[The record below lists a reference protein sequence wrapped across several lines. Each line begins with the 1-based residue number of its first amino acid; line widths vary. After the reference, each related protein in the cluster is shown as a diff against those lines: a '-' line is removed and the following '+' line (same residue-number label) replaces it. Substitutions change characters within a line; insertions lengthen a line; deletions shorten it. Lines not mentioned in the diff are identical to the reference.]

1 MGNPGVLLA
10 ASERPSPSPDLA
22 TPRLGGR
29 TRKKET
35 RGSAPRTSRSARFSW
50 RCSRCLSP
58 SGDLE
63 DLAEA
68 VSSLKFLGKSP
79 SSPKALE
86 CLKLCKSTSPRQ
98 PVEPGEAHP
107 SARRRQEYRS
117 LLAKRAVLDRSS
129 KTGGPP
135 LPNCLPPSG
144 AGGCPAPVILWARWR
159 GNGAGNII
167 QPWGRARSP
176 RDELKTDECPASW
189 QGACLQH
196 GLARA
201 RSSPTLKEDGFVLAG
216 CWRDS
221 TFGAAAPLAGGS
233 TKTHQSTA
241 LTRASSPQM
250 KFSVSVWCVIPRPR
264 SESKR
269 RLPLPL
275 PLLHPAGIPRL
286 PHLGTGH

>member
-1 MGNPGVLLA
+1 MLYLGARASLADALPLHIAPRWFGAHSGEWHPPGTLTLLPASGLCEHKAWLGFWVL
-10 ASERPSPSPDLA
+10 PPVISPLLVPL
-22 TPRLGGR
+22 LGGV
-29 TRKKET
+29 
-35 RGSAPRTSRSARFSW
+35 PW
-50 RCSRCLSP
+50 LSP
-58 SGDLE
+58 
-63 DLAEA
+63 
-68 VSSLKFLGKSP
+68 GKLILLR
-79 SSPKALE
+79 AA
-86 CLKLCKSTSPRQ
+86 
-98 PVEPGEAHP
+98 G
-107 SARRRQEYRS
+107 RRQEYRS

-144 AGGCPAPVILWARWR
+144 AGGCPAPVILRAGWR
-159 GNGAGNII
+159 GKGAGNII

-189 QGACLQH
+189 QGARLQH

-201 RSSPTLKEDGFVLAG
+201 RSSPTLKEEGFVLAG

-241 LTRASSPQM
+241 LRCASSPQM
-250 KFSVSVWCVIPRPR
+250 KFSVSAWCVIPRPR
-264 SESKR
+264 SESKQ